1 MESVPNRIKS
11 SIDFDRAIELH
22 GAEALIPT
30 LVETY
35 WNKPSNLT
43 RVVQEAQCLRVTK
56 QSVSTVAIFFHALG
70 IGGGEKVTRDLT
82 SIWLQMGFKVIVI
95 TNTEP
100 SENDYKLPEGV
111 ERLTAPSFVDG
122 MKENYSE
129 RCVALRD
136 ILLNHSVDAVV
147 FAHWFSDV
155 LAFDILSI
163 KTLGIPFFLF
173 IQTSFTQFFLDSDLP
188 SRFVDIPL
196 QYSLSDGIICLSE
209 MDQRFW
215 RAFNHHVVCTQNPTP
230 STLPEEP
237 APRAGHTIL
246 WPARVHC
253 DKYPLRVIP
262 IMEALVRKVPD
273 AQLLMVGPIDPQL
286 GNQLQEEAGKHGVSC
301 SISLCGPQHERDMP
315 SWYRKADVFLLTS
328 KREGWSL
335 ALGEALSHGLPCVM
349 YDLPYL
355 TLAKDNPA
363 VIRVEQDDAEAA
375 ADALATLL
383 LDKEKARVLGNEGR
397 TFMSRIAQYDYKEFW
412 RACFASAL
420 NHENNARKN
429 QLGSNMVNDAAQT
442 ETVMWHE
449 LLDSY
454 RVHLA
459 AFEDERR
466 HSSVKQNQLEIENA
480 HLRESL
486 NYTQKELEHVVSS
499 KSFRIGIAITQT
511 PRKFLGLFRKTP
523 QA

>member
-11 SIDFDRAIELH
+11 SIDFDQVIELH
-22 GAEALIPT
+22 GAEKVIPAL
-30 LVETY
+30 VKTY
-35 WNKPSNLT
+35 WDKPSDLT
-43 RVVQEAQCLRVTK
+43 RTIQEAQCLRVTK
-56 QSVSTVAIFFHALG
+56 QSVSTIAIFFHALG
-70 IGGGEKVTRDLT
+70 IGGGEKVTCDLA
-82 SIWLQMGFKVIVI
+82 SIWLQMGLKVIVI

-100 SENDYKLPEGV
+100 SEDDYKLPDGV
-111 ERLTAPSFVDG
+111 ERVTIPSFIAD
-122 MKENYSE
+122 MKENYSK
-129 RCVALRD
+129 RYVALRD
-136 ILLNHSVDAVV
+136 ILLNYSVDAIV

-163 KTLGIPFFLF
+163 KTLGVPFFLL

-196 QYSLSDGIICLSE
+196 QYSLADGIVCLSE

-215 RAFNHHVVCTQNPTP
+215 STFNHHVVCTQNPAP
-230 STLPEEP
+230 STLPKEP
-237 APRAGHTIL
+237 APRAGHTII
-246 WPARVHC
+246 WPAQIHC

-286 GNQLQEEAGKHGVSC
+286 GNRIKEEANTHGVSS
-301 SISLCGPQHERDMP
+301 SISLCGPQHERNMP
-315 SWYRKADVFLLTS
+315 SWYRKADAFLLTS

-335 ALGEALSHGLPCVM
+335 ALGEALSYGLPCVM

-363 VIRVEQDDAEAA
+363 VIRVEQGDAEAA

-383 LDKEKARVLGNEGR
+383 LDKEKAEAIGNEGR
-397 TFMSRIAQYDYKEFW
+397 AFMSRIAQYDYEEFW
-412 RACFASAL
+412 RTFFSSAL
-420 NHENNARKN
+420 NHGNNARK
-429 QLGSNMVNDAAQT
+429 SKPEPSTMRDAAQA
-442 ETVMWHE
+442 ETIMWHE
-449 LLDSY
+449 LLKSY
-454 RVHLA
+454 RAHLA
-459 AFEDERR
+459 AFEDERHR
-466 HSSVKQNQLEIENA
+466 STVKQNQFEIENA
-480 HLRESL
+480 RLKEAL

-499 KSFRIGIAITQT
+499 KSFRIGIAITRT
-511 PRKFLGLFRKTP
+511 PRKFLGFFRKTP

>member
-1 MESVPNRIKS
+1 MESVPNRIRS
-11 SIDFDRAIELH
+11 SIDFDRAIELS
-22 GAEALIPT
+22 GAEQIMPT
-30 LVETY
+30 LVKDY
-35 WNKPSNLT
+35 WDKPSDLT
-43 RVVQEAQCLRVTK
+43 RAIQEARCLRVTK

-70 IGGGEKVTRDLT
+70 VGGGEKVTRDLA
-82 SIWLQMGFKVIVI
+82 SIWLQMGLKVIVI

-100 SENDYKLPEGV
+100 TEDDYELPKGV
-111 ERLTAPSFVDG
+111 ERLTVPSFVG
-122 MKENYSE
+122 NMKENYST
-129 RCVALRD
+129 RCTGLRD
-136 ILLNHSVDAVV
+136 ILLNHDVDAMV

-155 LAFDILSI
+155 IAFDILSV
-163 KTLGIPFFLF
+163 KTLGIPFFLL

-196 QYSLSDGIICLSE
+196 QYSLADGIICLSE
-209 MDQRFW
+209 MDQCFW
-215 RAFNHHVVCTQNPTP
+215 STFNRHTVCTQNPAP
-230 STLPEEP
+230 STLPKEP
-237 APRAGHTIL
+237 APCAGHTII
-246 WPARVHC
+246 WPARIHC

-273 AQLLMVGPIDPQL
+273 AQLLMVGPVDPQL
-286 GNQLQEEAGKHGVSC
+286 GNQMKEEAKAHGVSG

-328 KREGWSL
+328 KREGWPL

-383 LDKEKARVLGNEGR
+383 LDKEKAEALGNEGR
-397 TFMSRIAQYDYKEFW
+397 AFMSRIAQYDYKEFW
-412 RACFASAL
+412 QACFASAL
-420 NHENNARKN
+420 NHGNNARKN
-429 QLGSNMVNDAAQT
+429 QLESNATHDAAQT
-442 ETVMWHE
+442 EAIMWNE
-449 LLDSY
+449 LLGSY
-454 RVHLA
+454 RAHLA
-459 AFEDERR
+459 AFEDERHR
-466 HSSVKQNQLEIENA
+466 SSVKQSQLELENV
-480 HLRESL
+480 HLRENL

-511 PRKFLGLFRKTP
+511 LKKLLGFFRKTSRV
-523 QA
+523 